1 MSLNI
6 YTEFNEITGYNVRK
20 YLEDFYNFTLTM
32 YQDIIN
38 YYNGADI
45 VQGSFNEFERLK
57 EQSRVIEEL
66 MQQYSNDFKSAEY
79 WVLYDKFSS
88 TQIKLD
94 TIENMSR
101 WMRSSRTSRYDSKV
115 NIAYVMK
122 QNESIERISKKA
134 GNTSYE
140 DEWYKLAIDNDM
152 HEEAYTSQGGN
163 IMTVKLSNNL
173 NFNLRNVVDNLTA
186 ENIYGKD
193 INKKISFESNDVICL
208 QGMDSLMQTFE
219 TIFLTFKG
227 SIPEF
232 PEDGLSNFVVGSNVN
247 VIGYQYIFRNIMQM
261 FQKDD
266 RFKSIELI
274 NLSRNDDQ
282 IFLKLQA
289 KTKINDFIPKDIVL

>member
-32 YQDIIN
+32 YQDIVN
-38 YYNGADI
+38 YYNGGDI
-45 VQGSFNEFERLK
+45 VQASFNEFDKLK
-57 EQSRVIEEL
+57 EQSRTIEEL
-66 MQQYSNDFKSAEY
+66 MQQHSNDFNSTEY

-134 GNTSYE
+134 GDPSYE

-152 HEEAYTSQGGN
+152 HEESYTSQGGK
-163 IMTVKLSNNL
+163 IMTIKLSNNL

-193 INKKISFESNDVICL
+193 IKKKFTFESNDVVCL
-208 QGMDSLMQTFE
+208 YGMESLLQTFE

-247 VIGYQYIFRNIMQM
+247 VIGYQYIFRNIIQM

-274 NLSRNDDQ
+274 DLSRNGDQ

-289 KTKINDFIPKDIVL
+289 KTKINDFIPKDIAL

>member
-1 MSLNI
+1 MSLSI
-6 YTEFNEITGYNVRK
+6 YTEFNDITGYDVRK

-32 YQDIIN
+32 YQDIVN
-38 YYNGADI
+38 YYNGSDI
-45 VQGSFNEFERLK
+45 VQASFNEFDRLRS
-57 EQSRVIEEL
+57 QSRIIEEL
-66 MQQYSNDFKSAEY
+66 MQQHSKDFNSAEY

-94 TIENMSR
+94 TIDNMSR

-122 QNESIERISKKA
+122 QNESIERISKKVGDA
-134 GNTSYE
+134 SYE

-163 IMTVKLSNNL
+163 IMTVKLSNSL
-173 NFNLRNVVDNLTA
+173 NFNLRNIVDNLTA